1 MGMGMGGGGLPMS
14 PKSIA
19 RFGMGAYGAQ
29 ASAFVSN
36 NYAKYFSSTAMR
48 YYFDVNEAYV
58 FNKLKL
64 LACPFLHKGSW
75 ARIPE
80 PFKPPRGD
88 INAPDLYIPLMGFAS
103 YVLTNCILQV
113 RSISH
118 WSPYDPVCVVNA
130 VP

>member
-1 MGMGMGGGGLPMS
+1 MS
-14 PKSIA
+14 TCRLHPISS
-19 RFGMGAYGAQ
+19 FH
-29 ASAFVSN
+29 VSSTCVD
-36 NYAKYFSSTAMR
+36 ADRSFSSTCQPTSSQP
-48 YYFDVNEAYV
+48 YV

-80 PFKPPRGD
+80 RDADRGLAFKPPRGD

-118 WSPYDPVCVVNA
+118 WSPYDPVGVVNA